1 MKLIYDYT
9 QQSISYGGGWTSY
22 RYYQCETDAEYK
34 ECVAKAEQEKEDYAK
49 RGYAA
54 YITVNADTKITARE
68 YHAPGCGW
76 VGRVFDAQGLA
87 VYKRYE
93 RSNEYAFYIKPGT
106 LVEQQKPQRKVSFM
120 DTLTDS

>member
-1 MKLIYDYT
+1 MKLIYDYIK
-9 QQSISYGGGWTSY
+9 QSISYDGGWTNY
-22 RYYQCETDAEYK
+22 RYYQCETDAEYN
-34 ECVAKAEQEKEDYAK
+34 ECVTKAEQEKQDYAE

-54 YITVNADTKITARE
+54 YITVNADSKITARE

-76 VGRVFDAQGLA
+76 TGRVFDAEGLA

-93 RSNEYAFYIKPGT
+93 RSNEYNFYIKPNT

>member
-9 QQSISYGGGWTSY
+9 QQSISYGGGWTDY
-22 RYYQCETDAEYK
+22 RYYQCETDAEYN
-34 ECVAKAEQEKEDYAK
+34 ECVAKAEQEKQDYAE

-54 YITVNADTKITARE
+54 YITVNVNTKITARE

-76 VGRVFDAQGLA
+76 TGRVFDAEGLA

-93 RSNEYAFYIKPGT
+93 RSNEYNFYIKPNT
-106 LVEQQKPQRKVSFM
+106 LVEQQKPKRKVSFM

>member
-9 QQSISYGGGWTSY
+9 QQSISFGGGWTNY
-22 RYYQCETDAEYK
+22 RYYQCETDAEYN
-34 ECVAKAEQEKEDYAK
+34 ECVAKAEQEKQDYAE

-54 YITVNADTKITARE
+54 YITINVNTKITARE
-68 YHAPGCGW
+68 RHVPGCGW
-76 VGRVFDAQGLA
+76 TGRVFDAEGLT

-93 RSNEYAFYIKPGT
+93 RSNEYEFYIKPNT